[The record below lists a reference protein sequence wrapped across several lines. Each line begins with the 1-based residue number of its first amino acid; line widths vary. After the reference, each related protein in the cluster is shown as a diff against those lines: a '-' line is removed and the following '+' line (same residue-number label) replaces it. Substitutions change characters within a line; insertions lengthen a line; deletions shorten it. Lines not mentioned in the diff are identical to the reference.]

1 MVGDGEFGYFR
12 YFIGRFVG
20 IWFGLCFVVL
30 FLLFLCGACVVLY
43 LVGMY
48 FGNYCFFRGEGD
60 LVYDVVGSD
69 EYFIYN
75 FVVRL
80 LFLDYFIACITVV

>member
-12 YFIGRFVG
+12 YFIGWFVG

-30 FLLFLCGACVVLY
+30 FLLFLCGARVVLY

-48 FGNYCFFRGEGD
+48 FGNYRFFRGEGD